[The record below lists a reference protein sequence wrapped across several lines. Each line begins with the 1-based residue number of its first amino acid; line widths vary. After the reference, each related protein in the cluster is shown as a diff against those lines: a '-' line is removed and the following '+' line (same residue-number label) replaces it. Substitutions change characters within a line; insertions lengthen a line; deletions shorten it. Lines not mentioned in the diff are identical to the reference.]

1 MAHMVVM
8 GSFVQACCWK
18 VERLPQP
25 GETFTASAVSV
36 EAGGKGLNVAIG
48 TRRLGAKV
56 DVLLGI
62 GEDVAGD
69 ALLQLLEREKI
80 STEHVWRLAP
90 QSGYGAGLIAAD
102 GQNAIAVYPGPN
114 LLLNAQHVQ
123 EAQTAIESADL
134 VYGQLETSLVAIG
147 AAFRIARRKGVR
159 TVLNPSPWKT
169 LPTELL
175 QDTDVLVVNEVEVRE
190 LLDLSDPL
198 PVSLRASV
206 DALHRRLDSFWT
218 GWTGSLLV
226 VTMGAAGSLAFE
238 RHGAVTQATGFQA
251 LAVDSVGAGD
261 AFASGL
267 CVALSEGV
275 PLNQAL
281 QYGNACG
288 ALMAAHFGVLDVLPD
303 REAVDVF
310 MARASGL

>member
-1 MAHMVVM
+1 MARMVVM

-25 GETFTASAVSV
+25 GETFTASAISI

-48 TRRLGAKV
+48 TNRLGAQV

-69 ALLQLLEREKI
+69 ELLQLLEREEI
-80 STEHVWRLAP
+80 SAAHVWRLAP

-114 LLLNAQHVQ
+114 HLLNAQHVRKA
-123 EAQTAIESADL
+123 ESAIESADV
-134 VYGQLETSLVAIG
+134 VYGQLETSLAAVE

-159 TVLNPSPWKT
+159 TVLNPSPWQT
-169 LPTELL
+169 LPSELL
-175 QDTDVLVVNEVEVRE
+175 QDTDVLIVNEVEVRE
-190 LLDLSDPL
+190 LLLLPDPL
-198 PVSLRASV
+198 PVSLHSSANI
-206 DALHRRLDSFWT
+206 LQKRLDSFWT
-218 GWTGSLLV
+218 DWNGALLV

-238 RHGAVTQATGFQA
+238 RNGRNAVVAAFQIE
-251 LAVDSVGAGD
+251 AVDSVGAGD

-267 CVALSEGV
+267 CVALTEGL
-275 PLNQAL
+275 PLDQAL
-281 QYGNACG
+281 RYGNACG
-288 ALMAAHFGVLDVLPD
+288 ALMASHFGVLAALP
-303 REAVDVF
+303 RQAVVHAF
-310 MARASGL
+310 MAASLGL